1 MKESNL
7 ASAASAAPAIRRQ
20 EKSGEAQPPRKYPAA
35 VVRPLMPGGA
45 TMQAGATR
53 LQRLGWAAAR
63 LGFYAYI
70 GFSMLTL
77 VGGFLTAPLMTRLFF
92 GDWRFWRH
100 WRRGWRLLPHGWGL
114 FRLILQ
120 GEGRYMLDVPLASP
134 PQTGPDH
141 RLVELSPAWE
151 HGTSCGTCRQC
162 CQVLTLRCPVLDT
175 RTGFCSGFNSFYW
188 RYFNCGRYPVRK
200 PEIDYYGCRK
210 WRMKDILPAD
220 RPAVPVAALGDAT
233 AP

>member
-7 ASAASAAPAIRRQ
+7 ASDAPAAPAVCRQ
-20 EKSGEAQPPRKYPAA
+20 AKHSEPPLPGKHPPA
-35 VVRPLMPGGA
+35 VVLSLMSRDG
-45 TMQAGATR
+45 TIQTGATR

-77 VGGFLTAPLMTRLFF
+77 VGGFLTAPLMTQLFF

-114 FRLILQ
+114 LRLIMQ

-134 PQTGPDH
+134 PQTLPDH
-141 RLVELSPAWE
+141 RLVELSPTWE
-151 HGTSCGTCRQC
+151 HGTSCGSCRQC

-175 RTGFCSGFNSFYW
+175 RTGFCSGYNSFYW
-188 RYFNCGRYPVRK
+188 RYFNCGRYPARK
-200 PEIDYYGCRK
+200 SEINYYGCRK
-210 WRMKDILPAD
+210 WRMREVLPAVSPVV
-220 RPAVPVAALGDAT
+220 PAAAVGDSPVP
-233 AP
+233 

>member
-7 ASAASAAPAIRRQ
+7 ANAAPAASALDRRVQCTQPSHPGKSPPAVAL
-20 EKSGEAQPPRKYPAA
+20 S
-35 VVRPLMPGGA
+35 VVFRDA
-45 TMQAGATR
+45 TGHVRTTR
-53 LQRLGWAAAR
+53 LQRCWWAVAR
-63 LGFYAYI
+63 LSFYTYI

-77 VGGFLTAPLMTRLFF
+77 VGGFLTAPLMTQLFF

-100 WRRGWRLLPHGWGL
+100 WRRGWRLLPHGWGML
-114 FRLILQ
+114 RLVVQ

-141 RLVELSPAWE
+141 RLVELSPTWE
-151 HGTSCGTCRQC
+151 HGSSCGTCRQC

-175 RTGFCSGFNSFYW
+175 RTGFCSGYNSFYW

-210 WRMKDILPAD
+210 WQMKDVLPVITPVAPAD
-220 RPAVPVAALGDAT
+220 ALGDT
-233 AP
+233 PAP